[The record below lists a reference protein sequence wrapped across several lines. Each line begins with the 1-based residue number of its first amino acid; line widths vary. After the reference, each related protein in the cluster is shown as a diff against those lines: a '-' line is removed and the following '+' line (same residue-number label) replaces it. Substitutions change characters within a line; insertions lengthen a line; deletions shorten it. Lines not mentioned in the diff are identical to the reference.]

1 MENTDFYYN
10 TLEKIL
16 NCKID
21 MLTEEDIVELNKKY
35 EKIKNESILND
46 NLEGYLDLLVKIE
59 KKIMDKELDFLL
71 IKEQYIINLMNLA
84 RIKRDKGKNDEAAKL
99 YWEILSK
106 DSKEHLSDRNYI
118 ITNLIELGEDV
129 TLVLEEIEKYKSD
142 IRYRDILEEYKKKN
156 FDKVKLELLNIFEE
170 NIEKLEKTL

>member
-1 MENTDFYYN
+1 
-10 TLEKIL
+10 
-16 NCKID
+16 
-21 MLTEEDIVELNKKY
+21 
-35 EKIKNESILND
+35 
-46 NLEGYLDLLVKIE
+46 
-59 KKIMDKELDFLL
+59 
-71 IKEQYIINLMNLA
+71 MNLA

-156 FDKVKLELLNIFEE
+156 FDKVKLELLNIFDE

>member
-1 MENTDFYYN
+1 
-10 TLEKIL
+10 
-16 NCKID
+16 

-106 DSKEHLSDRNYI
+106 DSKEHLSDRNYKF
-118 ITNLIELGEDV
+118 NR
-129 TLVLEEIEKYKSD
+129 
-142 IRYRDILEEYKKKN
+142 IRGRCDFSFRRN
-156 FDKVKLELLNIFEE
+156 
-170 NIEKLEKTL
+170 